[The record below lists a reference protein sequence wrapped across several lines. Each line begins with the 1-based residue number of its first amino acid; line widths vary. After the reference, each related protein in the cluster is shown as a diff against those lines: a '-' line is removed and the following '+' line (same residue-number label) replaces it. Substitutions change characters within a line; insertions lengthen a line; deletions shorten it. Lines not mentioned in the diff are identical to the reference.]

1 MKYYQGLIKKTE
13 FFTTN
18 ELAEKLK
25 MNQQVITRKVQSG
38 EIAAYKIGKDWRIP
52 EESVFAWLQTRSNQQ
67 DVSPLD
73 AQSQAVA
80 TNRLKNIEATKV
92 AKVSAEPHLLEYILA
107 QFDPDRDYSL
117 QEIDRIIGRYHT
129 DPSTIRDALVSNTML
144 RRKGTSFRR
153 LRSFRLSS

>member
-52 EESVFAWLQTRSNQQ
+52 EQSVLEWLERNSNRNAKSTTRPSSAKRAKKNPESVTAS
-67 DVSPLD
+67 
-73 AQSQAVA
+73 
-80 TNRLKNIEATKV
+80 
-92 AKVSAEPHLLEYILA
+92 EP
-107 QFDPDRDYSL
+107 
-117 QEIDRIIGRYHT
+117 
-129 DPSTIRDALVSNTML
+129 
-144 RRKGTSFRR
+144 RRFRR
-153 LRSFRLSS
+153 VGSAPTAGTC